1 MAMKQKTTKITPT
14 KGTTP
19 LRDQCLSHCATL
31 GIPLEPAALDE
42 LLSRAEKDGLPH
54 LQFLDLLLGAQAH
67 ARRERGVA
75 RRIREAHFAEEKVL
89 EGFDWQFNPEAFDR
103 VQIEEL
109 ATGDFIRRR
118 ANLILVGWSGIGKS
132 HIIQAIGQKACV
144 HGYRVLYRTSAQLL
158 SDLTASLADKTLP
171 ARLRRYASPDW
182 LIIDEFGFD
191 RIERVECP
199 EAAHLLYK
207 IIAARNQKRSTAVVT
222 NVDFEK
228 WGEYL
233 PDGPLA
239 MAFLDRLVER
249 AIILKVTGK
258 SYRAWLAQQAAEA
271 EATKKASK

>member
-1 MAMKQKTTKITPT
+1 
-14 KGTTP
+14 
-19 LRDQCLSHCATL
+19 LSHCATL

-42 LLSRAEKDGLPH
+42 LLSRAEKEGLPH
-54 LQFLDLLLGAQAH
+54 LQFLDLLLGAQAN

-75 RRIREAHFAEEKVL
+75 RRIREAHFAEEKTL
-89 EGFDWQFNPEAFDR
+89 EGFNWRFNPDAFDR

-144 HGYRVLYRTSAQLL
+144 HGYHVLYRTSAELL
-158 SDLTASLADKTLP
+158 ADLTASLADKTLP
-171 ARLRRYASPDW
+171 LRLRRYARPDL

-191 RIERVECP
+191 RIERTECP

-207 IIAARNQKRSTAVVT
+207 IIAARNQKHSTAVVT
-222 NVDFEK
+222 NVDFDK

-258 SYRAWLAQQAAEA
+258 SYRAWLAQQASEA
-271 EATKKASK
+271 KAVKKDSK